1 MREVLPQNPTDD
13 ETPTFYRGFNDYKKF
28 SKKWLDDM
36 YRNTGWEV
44 VQYILS
50 DGFINPDFDY
60 TLNYNVVPSPNM
72 VTNNLVNME
81 LDLVQTIQ

>member
-1 MREVLPQNPTDD
+1 MMKLEYLLD
-13 ETPTFYRGFNDYKKF
+13 FYRGFNDYKKF

-50 DGFINPDFDY
+50 ENLPDFDY
-60 TLNYNVVPSPNM
+60 TLNYNVVPESNGHKQSG
-72 VTNNLVNME
+72 E
-81 LDLVQTIQ
+81 YGTI